1 MTMQKSNLF
10 NGEDAARKSRQLIN
24 KNGQK
29 VLLLRFSRGDQMAP
43 HSAPVDVLALVLEGK
58 LDITLAG
65 ERAEFERGDY
75 VIFPAGATHAL
86 HCLEDAS
93 LLLFK

>member
-1 MTMQKSNLF
+1 MQKNSLF
-10 NGEDAARKSRQLIN
+10 NGEGAARRSRQLID

-29 VLLLRFSRGDQMAP
+29 VLLLRFSRGDKMAP

-58 LDITLAG
+58 LNITLAG
-65 ERAEFERGDY
+65 EQAEFERGDY
-75 VIFPAGATHAL
+75 VTFPAGATHAL
-86 HCLEDAS
+86 QCLEDAS

>member
-1 MTMQKSNLF
+1 MQKNNLF
-10 NGEDAARKSRQLIN
+10 NDDGAGKKSRQLIS

-29 VLLLRFSRGDQMAP
+29 VLYRRFACGEEMPP

-58 LDITLAG
+58 MGITLAG
-65 ERAEFERGDY
+65 EQEQFGPGDY

-86 HCLEDAS
+86 QCLEDAGIII
-93 LLLFK
+93 FK

>member
-1 MTMQKSNLF
+1 MQKHNLF
-10 NGEDAARKSRQLIN
+10 NGEDAGRKSRQLIN

-29 VLLLRFSRGDQMAP
+29 VIFLRFAQGEQMAA

-58 LDITLAG
+58 MGISLAG
-65 ERAEFERGDY
+65 EQAPFKRGDY

-86 HCLEDAS
+86 QCLEDAS

>member
-1 MTMQKSNLF
+1 MQKNNLF
-10 NGEDAARKSRQLIN
+10 NGSEAGKKSRQLIN

-29 VLLLRFSRGDQMAP
+29 VLFLRFSRGDQMAP

-58 LDITLAG
+58 LGISLGG
-65 ERAEFERGDY
+65 EEAEFERGDY

-86 HCLEDAS
+86 KCLEDAS
-93 LLLFK
+93 LVLFK